1 MHFSLLEKFGAAA
14 LICAWL
20 LYGANFLGNTLVS
33 VDEHVAQLPGAA
45 PQEAAGETAAA
56 TAEEPEADLGT
67 LLAAADPAAGEK
79 AFGKCKSCHGVE
91 AGGPNKVGPNLHNIV
106 GAEKAHLADFAYSAA
121 LAGMEGTWTY
131 ENLDKF
137 LADPKGYV
145 PGTKM
150 SFAGLRRPGERA
162 DVIAYLRAN
171 TENPPPLPEPVAT
184 AEPAAAAVP
193 PATEA
198 ATEGGQDQ
206 GKPDY
211 DSESAAAAGTPA
223 ATGEAAAAAGGA
235 AAGGSIVEM
244 VAAADPAA
252 GEKVF
257 GKCKACHGVE
267 QGGPN
272 KVGPNLWDVV
282 GKAKA
287 SAEGFSYSAAL
298 KGLGGEWTYE
308 ALDQY
313 LQNPKAVAPGT
324 KMSFAG
330 LSKPEDRAAVIAYL
344 RAHGEN
350 PPPLQ

>member
-33 VDEHVAQLPGAA
+33 VDEHVAQLPGAQ
-45 PQEAAGETAAA
+45 PQGGGAETAAA
-56 TAEEPEADLGT
+56 PAEEPAADLGT

-79 AFGKCKSCHGVE
+79 VFGKCKACHGVE
-91 AGGPNKVGPNLHNIV
+91 AGGANKVGPNLHNVV
-106 GAEKAHLADFAYSAA
+106 GADKAHHADFAYSAA
-121 LAGMEGTWTY
+121 LAEMDGTWTY

-137 LADPKGYV
+137 LTNPKAYV
-145 PGTKM
+145 AGTKM
-150 SFAGLRRPGERA
+150 SFAGLSKPGERA

-171 TENPPPLPEPVAT
+171 TENPPPLPEPVAQ
-184 AEPAAAAVP
+184 AAPEPAAAAVP
-193 PATEA
+193 PATDA
-198 ATEGGQDQ
+198 ATEGEEDQ
-206 GKPDY
+206 STADDAAKPASAD
-211 DSESAAAAGTPA
+211 AAAAGA
-223 ATGEAAAAAGGA
+223 GAAAAGG
-235 AAGGSIVEM
+235 GIVEM
-244 VAAADPAA
+244 VAAADPAT

-272 KVGPNLWDVV
+272 KVGPNLWGVV
-282 GKAKA
+282 GKPKA

-313 LQNPKAVAPGT
+313 LENPKAVAPGT

-330 LSKPEDRAAVIAYL
+330 LSKPQDRAAVIAYL
-344 RAHGEN
+344 RTHGDN

>member
-33 VDEHVAQLPGAA
+33 VDEHVAQLPGAEA
-45 PQEAAGETAAA
+45 PAGGAESAAA
-56 TAEEPEADLGT
+56 PAEEEVADLGT

-106 GAEKAHLADFAYSAA
+106 GADKAHLPDFAYSAS
-121 LAGMEGTWTY
+121 LAAMEGTWTY

-137 LADPKGYV
+137 LANPKGYV
-145 PGTKM
+145 EGTKM
-150 SFAGLRRPGERA
+150 SFAGLSKPKERA
-162 DVIAYLRAN
+162 DVIVFLRAN
-171 TENPPPLPEPVAT
+171 TENPPPLPEPVAK

-198 ATEGGQDQ
+198 ATEGGEDQ
-206 GKPDY
+206 GKPEDA
-211 DSESAAAAGTPA
+211 SESAPAPGTPA
-223 ATGEAAAAAGGA
+223 ATGEAAAAVGGA
-235 AAGGSIVEM
+235 AAGTGVVAM

-272 KVGPNLWDVV
+272 KVGPNLWGVV

-287 SAEGFSYSAAL
+287 SADGFSYSAAL
-298 KGLGGEWTYE
+298 KGLGGEWSYE

-344 RAHGEN
+344 RTHGEN

>member
-33 VDEHVAQLPGAA
+33 VDEHVAQLPGAEK
-45 PQEAAGETAAA
+45 PAGGAESAAA
-56 TAEEPEADLGT
+56 PAEEEVADLGT
-67 LLAAADPAAGEK
+67 LLASADPAAGEK
-79 AFGKCKSCHGVE
+79 TFGKCKSCHSIE

-106 GAEKAHLADFAYSAA
+106 GAKKAHMPDFAYSAT
-121 LAGMEGTWTY
+121 LAGMQGTWTY

-137 LADPKGYV
+137 LTNPKAYV
-145 PGTKM
+145 EGTKM
-150 SFAGLRRPGERA
+150 SFAGLSKPKERA
-162 DVIAYLRAN
+162 DVIVFLRAN
-171 TENPPPLPEPVAT
+171 TENPPPLPEPVAK

-193 PATEA
+193 PASEA
-198 ATEGGQDQ
+198 ATGGGEDQ
-206 GKPDY
+206 GKAD
-211 DSESAAAAGTPA
+211 DAGQAAPGTPA
-223 ATGEAAAAAGGA
+223 ATGEAAAAAGGGA
-235 AAGGSIVEM
+235 AAGAGIVAM

-257 GKCKACHGVE
+257 GKCKACHSAE
-267 QGGPN
+267 KDAPN
-272 KVGPNLWDVV
+272 KVGPHLWGVIGRPRGSVAD
-282 GKAKA
+282 
-287 SAEGFSYSAAL
+287 FSYSAAL

-308 ALDQY
+308 NLDQY

-330 LSKPEDRAAVIAYL
+330 LSKPEERAAVIAYL
-344 RAHGEN
+344 RTHGEN